1 MSATAEKYK
10 DAFPIRTVSALTGI
24 NPITLRTWE
33 RRYHLIEP
41 VRTPKGHRLY
51 TKEHIAMLNRVVE
64 LLERGIP
71 ISRITY
77 AKITE
82 DFASAA
88 TQEQLFWQRMIKRMT
103 DAVSRFDESVVESTY
118 NEAMSLYP
126 IETVTQNLLLPMLE
140 MLGKRWESGEG
151 TIAEEHFFG
160 VYLRNKLGARFHH
173 KKRLE
178 NAPAFITACIP
189 GERHEIG
196 LLLFALSAYDHG
208 YRCILLGV
216 DIPLIELARAV
227 TQSGAGGI
235 VLSASLIQDSSNFE
249 RELKALV
256 DSTPVPVFVGGF
268 ASLINRDLIEKAGAI
283 SLGTDFDASF
293 DKIVETG
300 KKRQLKKPQGNKQQ
314 DKKQQVN
321 KPS

>member
-1 MSATAEKYK
+1 MNASVAKYK
-10 DAFPIRTVSALTGI
+10 DVFPIRTVSALTGI

-51 TKEHIAMLNRVVE
+51 TKEHIAMLSRVVE
-64 LLERGIP
+64 LLDRGIP

-77 AKITE
+77 AAITE
-82 DFASAA
+82 DNESAV
-88 TQEQLFWQRMIKRMT
+88 TQEQLFWQRMIKRMIV
-103 DAVSRFDESVVESTY
+103 AIGKFNESVLESTY

-126 IETVTQNLLLPMLE
+126 IETVTQKLLVPMLE
-140 MLGKRWESGEG
+140 KLGQRWESGEG

-173 KKRLE
+173 KKRLD

-208 YRCILLGV
+208 YRCILLGA
-216 DIPLIELARAV
+216 DIPLSELPIAV
-227 TQSGAGGI
+227 EQSGSTGV
-235 VLSASLIQDSSNFE
+235 VLSASVIEDLAAFE
-249 RELKALV
+249 KDLTELVKNAKA
-256 DSTPVPVFVGGF
+256 PVFIGGF
-268 ASLINRDLIEKAGAI
+268 GSLIHKDLIEKAGAVV
-283 SLGTDFDASF
+283 LGTDFDFSF
-293 DKIVETG
+293 HQIADKY
-300 KKRQLKKPQGNKQQ
+300 KKLNGHTANLQSLKA
-314 DKKQQVN
+314 V
-321 KPS
+321 

>member
-51 TKEHIAMLNRVVE
+51 TKEHIAMLSRVVE

-77 AKITE
+77 ASITE
-82 DFASAA
+82 NSDSAM
-88 TQEQLFWQRMIKRMT
+88 TQEQMFWQRMIKRMS
-103 DAVSRFDESVVESTY
+103 DAIHRFDESVLENTY
-118 NEAMSLYP
+118 NEALSLYP
-126 IETVTQNLLLPMLE
+126 IETVTQKLLLPMLE
-140 MLGKRWESGEG
+140 RLGKHWESGEG

-178 NAPAFITACIP
+178 NAPTFVTACIP

-216 DIPLIELARAV
+216 DIPLAELPGAV
-227 TQSGAGGI
+227 RQSGASGI
-235 VLSASLIQDSSNFE
+235 VLSASLIQNAPDFE
-249 RELKALV
+249 QSLKTLV
-256 DSTPVPVFVGGF
+256 ENTEVPVFVGGF
-268 ASLINRDLIEKAGAI
+268 ASLVNRDLVEKAGAT

-293 DKIVETG
+293 DKIAAVFKTR
-300 KKRQLKKPQGNKQQ
+300 KLKQTPVKITNSSPVR
-314 DKKQQVN
+314 D
-321 KPS
+321 

>member
-1 MSATAEKYK
+1 MNDVSVAKYI

-51 TKEHIAMLNRVVE
+51 TKEHIAMLSRVVE
-64 LLERGIP
+64 LLDRGIP

-77 AKITE
+77 AAITE
-82 DFASAA
+82 DSASAV
-88 TQEQLFWQRMIKRMT
+88 TQEQLFWRRMIDRMIV
-103 DAVSRFDESVVESTY
+103 AIGKFNESVLENTY
-118 NEAMSLYP
+118 NEAMALYP
-126 IETVTQNLLLPMLE
+126 IETVTQRLLLPMLE
-140 MLGKRWESGEG
+140 KLGRRWESGEG

-208 YRCILLGV
+208 YRCILLGA
-216 DIPLIELARAV
+216 DIPLSELPKALV
-227 TQSGAGGI
+227 QSGSNGI
-235 VLSASLIQDSSNFE
+235 VLSASLIEDPAAFE
-249 RELKALV
+249 HDLSQLV
-256 DSTPVPVFVGGF
+256 KNSAAPVFIGGF
-268 ASLINRDLIEKAGAI
+268 GSLVHKDLIEKAG
-283 SLGTDFDASF
+283 
-293 DKIVETG
+293 
-300 KKRQLKKPQGNKQQ
+300 
-314 DKKQQVN
+314 
-321 KPS
+321 

>member
-1 MSATAEKYK
+1 MNASTAKYK
-10 DAFPIRTVSALTGI
+10 DAYPIRTVSALTGI

-51 TKEHIAMLNRVVE
+51 TKEHIAMLSRVVE

-77 AKITE
+77 AAITE
-82 DFASAA
+82 DNATAV
-88 TQEQLFWQRMIKRMT
+88 TQEQLFWRRMIERMIG
-103 DAVSRFDESVVESTY
+103 AISKFNESVLENTY

-126 IETVTQNLLLPMLE
+126 IETVTKKLLLPMLE
-140 MLGKRWESGEG
+140 KLGRRWESGEG

-178 NAPAFITACIP
+178 NAPTFVTACIP

-196 LLLFALSAYDHG
+196 LLLFALSAYDNG
-208 YRCILLGV
+208 YRCILLGA
-216 DIPLIELARAV
+216 DIPLAELPKAV
-227 TQSGAGGI
+227 TQSGSNGI
-235 VLSASLIQDSSNFE
+235 VLSASLVEDPAALE
-249 RELKALV
+249 KELGELV
-256 DSTPVPVFVGGF
+256 MNTSVPVFIGGF
-268 ASLINRDLIEKAGAI
+268 GSLIHKELIEKTGAI
-283 SLGTDFDASF
+283 PLGAEFDFSFRQIASKLNIEALPHSLSQAG
-293 DKIVETG
+293 
-300 KKRQLKKPQGNKQQ
+300 
-314 DKKQQVN
+314 
-321 KPS
+321 

>member
-1 MSATAEKYK
+1 MSASVAKYK

-51 TKEHIAMLNRVVE
+51 TKEHIAMLSRVVE
-64 LLERGIP
+64 LLDRGIP

-77 AKITE
+77 AAITE
-82 DFASAA
+82 DNASAV
-88 TQEQLFWQRMIKRMT
+88 TQEQLFWQRMINRMIV
-103 DAVSRFDESVVESTY
+103 AIGKFNESVLESTY

-126 IETVTQNLLLPMLE
+126 IETVTQKLLVPMLE
-140 MLGKRWESGEG
+140 KLGQRWESGEG

-173 KKRLE
+173 KKRLD
-178 NAPAFITACIP
+178 NAPAFVTACIP

-208 YRCILLGV
+208 YRCILLGA
-216 DIPLIELARAV
+216 DIPLSELPSAV
-227 TQSGAGGI
+227 KQSGSEGI
-235 VLSASLIQDSSNFE
+235 VLSASVIADLSSFE
-249 RELKALV
+249 KDLTDLV
-256 DSTPVPVFVGGF
+256 KNAKTPVFIGGF
-268 ASLINRDLIEKAGAI
+268 GSLIHRELIEKAGAVV
-283 SLGTDFDASF
+283 LGTDFDFSF
-293 DKIVETG
+293 RQIAEKY
-300 KKRQLKKPQGNKQQ
+300 KKLNGHVPEHPSLKVG
-314 DKKQQVN
+314 
-321 KPS
+321 

>member
-1 MSATAEKYK
+1 MNSSVAKYK

-51 TKEHIAMLNRVVE
+51 TKEHIAMLSRVVE
-64 LLERGIP
+64 LLDKGIP

-77 AKITE
+77 AAITE
-82 DFASAA
+82 DNASAV
-88 TQEQLFWQRMIKRMT
+88 TQEQLFWQRMINRMIV
-103 DAVSRFDESVVESTY
+103 AIGKFNESVLESTY

-126 IETVTQNLLLPMLE
+126 IETVTQKLLVPMLE
-140 MLGKRWESGEG
+140 KLGQRWESGEG

-173 KKRLE
+173 KKRLD
-178 NAPAFITACIP
+178 NAPGFITACIP

-208 YRCILLGV
+208 YRCILLGA
-216 DIPLIELARAV
+216 DIPLSELPVAV
-227 TQSGAGGI
+227 AQSGSAGI
-235 VLSASLIQDSSNFE
+235 VLSASLIADLAAFE
-249 RELKALV
+249 KDLTELVRNAK
-256 DSTPVPVFVGGF
+256 TPVFIGGLG
-268 ASLINRDLIEKAGAI
+268 SLIHKDLIEKAGAI
-283 SLGTDFDASF
+283 ALGTDFDFSF
-293 DKIVETG
+293 RQIADKY
-300 KKRQLKKPQGNKQQ
+300 KKLNGHSAEYQSLKAG
-314 DKKQQVN
+314 
-321 KPS
+321 

>member
-1 MSATAEKYK
+1 MNDVSVAKYI

-51 TKEHIAMLNRVVE
+51 TKEHIAMLSRVVE
-64 LLERGIP
+64 LLDRGIP

-77 AKITE
+77 AAITE
-82 DFASAA
+82 DSASAI
-88 TQEQLFWQRMIKRMT
+88 TQEQLFWRRMIDRMII
-103 DAVSRFDESVVESTY
+103 AIGKFNESVLENTY
-118 NEAMSLYP
+118 NEAMALYP
-126 IETVTQNLLLPMLE
+126 IETVTHKLLLPMLE
-140 MLGKRWESGEG
+140 KLGRRWESGEG

-208 YRCILLGV
+208 YRCILLGA
-216 DIPLIELARAV
+216 DIPLSELPKALV
-227 TQSGAGGI
+227 QSGSNGI
-235 VLSASLIQDSSNFE
+235 VLSASLIEDPAAFE
-249 RELKALV
+249 HDLSELVKNSAA
-256 DSTPVPVFVGGF
+256 PVFIGGF
-268 ASLINRDLIEKAGAI
+268 GSLVHKDLIEKAGAI
-283 SLGTDFDASF
+283 ALGADFNFSF
-293 DKIVETG
+293 RQIADKLNNLTI
-300 KKRQLKKPQGNKQQ
+300 
-314 DKKQQVN
+314 DI
-321 KPS
+321 

>member
-1 MSATAEKYK
+1 MNASVEKYI

-51 TKEHIAMLNRVVE
+51 TKEHIAMLSRVVE
-64 LLERGIP
+64 LLDRGIP

-77 AKITE
+77 AAITE
-82 DFASAA
+82 DNASAV
-88 TQEQLFWQRMIKRMT
+88 TQEQLFWRRMIDRMIV
-103 DAVSRFDESVVESTY
+103 AIGRFNESVLENTY

-126 IETVTQNLLLPMLE
+126 IETVTQKLLLPMLE
-140 MLGKRWESGEG
+140 KLGRRWESGEG

-208 YRCILLGV
+208 YRCILLGA
-216 DIPLIELARAV
+216 DIPLSELPKALV
-227 TQSGAGGI
+227 QSGSNGI
-235 VLSASLIQDSSNFE
+235 VLSASLIEDPAAFEQDLSD
-249 RELKALV
+249 LV
-256 DSTPVPVFVGGF
+256 KNSAAPVFIGGF
-268 ASLINRDLIEKAGAI
+268 GSLVHKDLIEKTGAVA
-283 SLGTDFDASF
+283 LGADFNFSF
-293 DKIVETG
+293 RQIADK
-300 KKRQLKKPQGNKQQ
+300 LNKLNIGIQPH
-314 DKKQQVN
+314 N
-321 KPS
+321 I

>member
-1 MSATAEKYK
+1 MNAAVAKYK
-10 DAFPIRTVSALTGI
+10 DVFPIRTVSALTGI

-51 TKEHIAMLNRVVE
+51 TKEHIAMLSRVVE
-64 LLERGIP
+64 LLDRGVP

-77 AKITE
+77 AAITE
-82 DFASAA
+82 DNASAV
-88 TQEQLFWQRMIKRMT
+88 TQEQLFWQRMINRMIV
-103 DAVSRFDESVVESTY
+103 AIGKFNESVLESTY

-126 IETVTQNLLLPMLE
+126 IETVTQKLLVPMLQK
-140 MLGKRWESGEG
+140 LGQRWESGEG

-173 KKRLE
+173 KKRLD

-208 YRCILLGV
+208 YRCILLGA
-216 DIPLIELARAV
+216 DIPLAELPAAV
-227 TQSGAGGI
+227 VQSGSAGI
-235 VLSASLIQDSSNFE
+235 VLSASLIEDVPAFE
-249 RELKALV
+249 KDLMALV
-256 DSTPVPVFVGGF
+256 KDAKTPVFIGGF
-268 ASLINRDLIEKAGAI
+268 GSIIHKDLIEKAGAI
-283 SLGTDFDASF
+283 VLGTDFDFSF
-293 DKIVETG
+293 RQIAERYTHSTG
-300 KKRQLKKPQGNKQQ
+300 HMAAN
-314 DKKQQVN
+314 
-321 KPS
+321 

>member
-1 MSATAEKYK
+1 MNASVAKYK

-51 TKEHIAMLNRVVE
+51 TKEHIAMLSRVVE
-64 LLERGIP
+64 LLDRGIP

-77 AKITE
+77 AAITE
-82 DFASAA
+82 DNASAV
-88 TQEQLFWQRMIKRMT
+88 TQEQLFWQRMINRMIV
-103 DAVSRFDESVVESTY
+103 AIGKFNESVLESTY

-126 IETVTQNLLLPMLE
+126 IETVTQKLLVPMLE
-140 MLGKRWESGEG
+140 KLGQRWESGEG

-173 KKRLE
+173 KKRLD
-178 NAPAFITACIP
+178 NAPAFVTACIP

-208 YRCILLGV
+208 YRCILLGA
-216 DIPLIELARAV
+216 DIPLSELPIAV
-227 TQSGAGGI
+227 KQSGSEGI
-235 VLSASLIQDSSNFE
+235 VLSASFIDDVAAFE
-249 RELKALV
+249 KDLTDLV
-256 DSTPVPVFVGGF
+256 KNAGAPVFIGGF
-268 ASLINRDLIEKAGAI
+268 GSLIHKELIEKAGAI
-283 SLGTDFDASF
+283 VLGTDFDFSF
-293 DKIVETG
+293 RQIADKY
-300 KKRQLKKPQGNKQQ
+300 KKLNGHAPEHQPLKV
-314 DKKQQVN
+314 D
-321 KPS
+321 